1 MYNKFYTVAGQQLIE
16 LLNQQKMFQFRSL
29 CMSTWQLQIFSTI
42 YHFYCLKVAAL
53 LEYGR
58 ILGSAVVVFMIFLS
72 HYND

>member
-42 YHFYCLKVAAL
+42 YHFYCLKVPAL
-53 LEYGR
+53 QE
-58 ILGSAVVVFMIFLS
+58 
-72 HYND
+72 